1 MKSRHS
7 QSQSGIALIIVMIA
21 ITVLSLMAA
30 AFAYFMKVETKL
42 AQNSNSEQELY
53 WMGRSGVEYCRW
65 VLSQGCPNEPYEALN
80 QRWAGGPGGLC
91 STNPDAPVI
100 ENTVQL
106 GSGSFTWKIV
116 DLERKVNINVAG
128 PDVIAQALT
137 LIGVDA
143 SEFDVISGS
152 IADWID
158 PDEAT
163 HVNGA
168 ESDYYQ
174 GLNPPYFSKNA
185 PLDDLSELLLVK
197 GIADAPEI
205 YWGGASTNHSMAA
218 FQSKSSSSMRS
229 RFNNDQV
236 VYPVGLVD
244 LFTPLSSGRININTA
259 SMEVLQLIPY
269 VDETIAT
276 EIIRLRAGPDGV
288 DGTDD
293 DTPFQNVGELINAG
307 LNNQAV
313 GQIARYCDVHSR
325 TYQVTVD
332 AQIAGYHR
340 EFVAILGRNSAQDS
354 QVLSFYWK

>member
-1 MKSRHS
+1 
-7 QSQSGIALIIVMIA
+7 
-21 ITVLSLMAA
+21 
-30 AFAYFMKVETKL
+30 
-42 AQNSNSEQELY
+42 
-53 WMGRSGVEYCRW
+53 VEYCRW
-65 VLSQGCPNEPYEALN
+65 VLAQSCPNEPYDALN
-80 QRWAGGPGGLC
+80 QTWAGGPGGLC

-100 ENTVQL
+100 EKTLQL
-106 GSGSFTWKIV
+106 GDGSFTWKMI

-128 PDVIAQALT
+128 PDVIQQALT

-174 GLNPPYFSKNA
+174 GLDPPYFSKNA
-185 PLDDLSELLLVK
+185 PMDDLSELLLVK
-197 GIADAPEI
+197 GVTPDIF
-205 YWGGASTNHSMAA
+205 WGGVATNHPMAA
-218 FQSKSSSSMRS
+218 FQSKFAGSPNS
-229 RFNNDQV
+229 RFSDQV
-236 VYPVGLVD
+236 VYPVGLAD

-259 SMEVLQLIPY
+259 SMDVLQLIPY

-276 EIIRLRAGPDGV
+276 EIIRQRAGPDGV

-293 DTPFQNVGELINAG
+293 DMPFMNVGEGLRAAG
-307 LNNQAV
+307 FDNQTA
-313 GQIARYCDVHSR
+313 GQIARYCDVRSR
-325 TYQVTVD
+325 TFEVTID
-332 AQIAGYHR
+332 AQVAGYHR
-340 EFVAILGRNSAQDS
+340 QFIAILGRADPRNV